1 MSFPLS
7 RRISE
12 FEPGKKDFC
21 VSVVQILGISR
32 LRLSPKAF
40 PLLSA
45 ALPCLRQAPLFLSPT
60 SIVSTVFA
68 EVSRKMRSQ
77 WVSGGQGLT
86 RCQGSSW
93 KSHQAGEKK
102 LEKQERRNGRGKIR
116 LAREIR
122 IFFPRL
128 QAITTLRAF
137 ISEKSNFFIES
148 KCLIDLYDFAQ
159 LRFLGYEM
167 GWWLAN
173 RRYLKFAS
181 EAFELLP
188 QQEINLSF
196 HHAASTPCGNCESAK
211 RCFRWI
217 WTILGLFHAM
227 AVQNFPLAYFF
238 EQKCN
243 ATAKK

>member
-1 MSFPLS
+1 M
-7 RRISE
+7 
-12 FEPGKKDFC
+12 
-21 VSVVQILGISR
+21 SVVQILGISR

-77 WVSGGQGLT
+77 WVSRGQGLT

-122 IFFPRL
+122 IFFPRP
-128 QAITTLRAF
+128 ITTLRVF

-159 LRFLGYEM
+159 LRFLGYER

-217 WTILGLFHAM
+217 RTILGLFHAM

-238 EQKCN
+238 EQRVLGCNQNCIQKCN